1 MKRKGIYMNK
11 RKKYYI
17 ALVMAALFSCL
28 FFVSPHAKTVN
39 LNANKFKVSC
49 GYIRLED
56 PDTATY
62 LRPTKWNVKQ
72 IKIPDKV
79 TLNGYPI
86 RIIAVK
92 KTAFAKAKKLKKVYV
107 GKNLFLIPKGTFKK
121 APRKLKI
128 YTDSIYGVR
137 TIRNSGIRKGQVIIW
152 R

>member
-1 MKRKGIYMNK
+1 MHK
-11 RKKYYI
+11 RKKYYTI
-17 ALVMAALFSCL
+17 LVMTILFSCL
-28 FFVSPHAKTVN
+28 FFVSSHAKTVD
-39 LNANKFKVSC
+39 LNADKIKLSC
-49 GYIRLED
+49 GYIQLED

-62 LRPTKWNVKQ
+62 LRPIKWNVKQ

-79 TLNGYPI
+79 TLNGYPV

-92 KTAFAKAKKLKKVYV
+92 KTAFAKAKKLKKVYI

-128 YTDSIYGVR
+128 YTNSVYGVR
-137 TIRNSGIRKGQVIIW
+137 TIRNSGIRKEQVVIW

>member
-1 MKRKGIYMNK
+1 MRK

-17 ALVMAALFSCL
+17 TLVMTILFSCF
-28 FFVSPHAKTVN
+28 FFVLSQAKTVN
-39 LNANKFKVSC
+39 LNADKIKLSC
-49 GYIRLED
+49 GYIQLED
-56 PDTATY
+56 PDTAIY

-92 KTAFAKAKKLKKVYV
+92 KTAFTKAKKLKKVYI

-128 YTDSIYGVR
+128 YTNSIYGVR
-137 TIRNSGIRKGQVIIW
+137 TIRNSGIRQGQVIIW

>member
-1 MKRKGIYMNK
+1 MHK
-11 RKKYYI
+11 RKKCYI
-17 ALVMAALFSCL
+17 ALVITVLFSC
-28 FFVSPHAKTVN
+28 FFSVSPHAETVN
-39 LNANKFKVSC
+39 LNADKIKVSC

-79 TLNGYPI
+79 ILNGYPV

-92 KTAFAKAKKLKKVYV
+92 KTAFAKAKKLEKVYI

-121 APRKLKI
+121 ASQKLKI
-128 YTDSIYGVR
+128 YTNSIYGVR
-137 TIRNSGIRKGQVIIW
+137 SIRNSGIRKGQVIIW

>member
-1 MKRKGIYMNK
+1 MHK

-17 ALVMAALFSCL
+17 TLVMTILFSCF
-28 FFVSPHAKTVN
+28 FFVSSQAKTVD
-39 LNANKFKVSC
+39 LNADKIKLSC
-49 GYIRLED
+49 GYIQLED
-56 PDTATY
+56 PDTAIY

-92 KTAFAKAKKLKKVYV
+92 ETAFAKAKKLKKVYI
-107 GKNLFLIPKGTFKK
+107 GKNLFLIPKGTLKK

-128 YTDSIYGVR
+128 YTNSIYSVR
-137 TIRNSGIRKGQVIIW
+137 TIRNSGIRQEQVIIW